1 MAFPGRDAGEPEPR
15 RNPTRDRDI
24 VAGHQAA
31 VATPESGWLIIFLA
45 VFSGIAKDRIFLIAA
60 GVTFYTILAL
70 FPGIGALVSI
80 YGLFAN
86 PSDIAA
92 HLDTLAGFAPGGAVD
107 VLREELTRLGQQDAA
122 TLGFGFAVSL
132 AIALWSA
139 NAGVSG
145 LFTGLDAVY
154 EEAEHRNLIVFY
166 ATTFAF
172 TLGAI
177 AFVILVLGMLV
188 ALPFAL
194 GHFPG
199 ARSTAAFLKA
209 GRWPIL
215 FVVTASVLAVIY
227 RYGPCRR
234 APRWHGIIGSSVL
247 AAMLWLG
254 ASVLFSWY
262 VAEFGSYNKTYGS
275 LGAVF
280 GFMTWIWVS
289 MVVVLVGAKLDA
301 VLERQSRR

>member
-1 MAFPGRDAGEPEPR
+1 MAFPERDAGEPEPR
-15 RNPTRDRDI
+15 RNPTRDRGI
-24 VAGHQAA
+24 AA
-31 VATPESGWLIIFLA
+31 DQRRATATPARGWLIIVLA
-45 VFSGIAKDRIFLIAA
+45 VFYGISKDRIFLIAA

-70 FPGIGALVSI
+70 FPGIGALVSM

-86 PSDIAA
+86 PHDIAA
-92 HLDTLAGFAPGGAVD
+92 HLDMLAGFAPGGGVD

-132 AIALWSA
+132 AVALWSA

-154 EEAEHRNLIVFY
+154 EEAEHRNLIAFY

-177 AFVILVLGMLV
+177 TLVLLVLIILV
-188 ALPFAL
+188 ALPFVL
-194 GHFPG
+194 DHFPG
-199 ARSTAAFLKA
+199 ARSTAALLTA
-209 GRWPIL
+209 GRWPTL
-215 FVVTASVLAVIY
+215 FVVTACVLAVIY

-234 APRWHGIIGSSVL
+234 APRWHRIIGSSIL

-262 VAEFGSYNKTYGS
+262 VAKFGSYNKTYGS

-301 VLERQSRR
+301 VLERHSHG